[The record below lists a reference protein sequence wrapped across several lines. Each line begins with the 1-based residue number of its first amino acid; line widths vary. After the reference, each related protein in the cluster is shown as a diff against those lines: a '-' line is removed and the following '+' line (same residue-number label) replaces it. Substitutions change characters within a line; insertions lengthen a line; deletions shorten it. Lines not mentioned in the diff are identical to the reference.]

1 MTDGALGT
9 MLESLGV
16 PLPPPLW
23 SAGAIDTHPAVIA
36 ALHAAYADA
45 GATVHTANT
54 FRTSP
59 TAAGDDAARLAFAAV
74 ALCRGAVPRDHRVAG
89 SLAPVFDCWRPDL
102 SPPDAYDRHRVTADL
117 LARAG
122 VDLILVETFAHP
134 DEAVAA
140 TLAAAQTGL
149 EVWTSLTPGFDGT
162 LLSPAALAQAARRCA
177 DAGATRVLV
186 NCLPAAR
193 ATPWVEALAATGLA
207 WGIQANG
214 GAPEDGLTHG
224 TPGSADRYARLA
236 AAWRAHGASVIGG
249 CCGTGPEH
257 IRASCNMFHSTAHR
271 P

>member
-1 MTDGALGT
+1 
-9 MLESLGV
+9 MLEAWGV
-16 PLPPPLW
+16 ALPPPLW
-23 SAGAIDTHPAVIA
+23 SAAAIDTHPALIA

-59 TAAGDDAARLAFAAV
+59 TAAGHDAARLTSAAV

-102 SPPDAYDRHRVTADL
+102 SPPDALDRHRVTAGL
-117 LARAG
+117 LAGTG

-140 TLAAAQTGL
+140 TRAAVETGL
-149 EVWTSLTPGFDGT
+149 EVWASLTPGFDGS
-162 LLSPAALAQAARRCA
+162 LLSPDALAQAARRCA
-177 DAGATRVLV
+177 FAGASRVLV

-193 ATPWVEALAATGLA
+193 AGAWVEALAATGLA
-207 WGIQANG
+207 WGVQANG
-214 GAPEDGLTHG
+214 GAVEDGFSHG
-224 TPGSADRYARLA
+224 TPGSAERYAALA
-236 AAWRAHGASVIGG
+236 ANWRALGASVIGG
-249 CCGTGPEH
+249 CCGTGPAH
-257 IRASCNMFHSTAHR
+257 IRALCNMFHSSVHR